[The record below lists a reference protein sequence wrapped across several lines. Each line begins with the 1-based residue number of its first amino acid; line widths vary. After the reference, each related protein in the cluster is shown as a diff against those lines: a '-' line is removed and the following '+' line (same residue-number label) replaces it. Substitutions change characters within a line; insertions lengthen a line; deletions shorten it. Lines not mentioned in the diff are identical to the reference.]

1 MTSASTDWDT
11 AASAVRAAADTLRT
25 ADTAA
30 LRAWAED
37 AGLFS
42 RSLWPKV
49 KRELYKQLDL
59 DYDTLRA
66 REAEQV
72 TDEVAEA
79 AAAAPL
85 IELHAAGDE
94 RGSFAVVGDGEET
107 AWYGTFHA
115 KDSVFR
121 LGDQDSADDSAA
133 GKAAFLAGK
142 LRDEL
147 GVPAIRLILHIT
159 NPNIDGT
166 RLAAVAAKHGVHL
179 ERLDIDDDNPA
190 VLWCEVPGHR
200 AWQAIRL
207 TDLLVDEDDTTGEVP
222 SANAVVQ

>member
-1 MTSASTDWDT
+1 MNSASTEWDT
-11 AASAVRAAADTLRT
+11 AAAADRAAADTLRA

-30 LRAWAED
+30 LRSWTEN

-42 RSLWPKV
+42 RSPRPKV

-72 TDEVAEA
+72 IDEVAE

-94 RGSFAVVGDGEET
+94 RGSFADVGGSEDT
-107 AWYGTFHA
+107 ALYDTFHA

-121 LGDQDSADDSAA
+121 LGDQDTADYSAA
-133 GKAAFLAGK
+133 NNALFLAGK

-147 GVPAIRLILHIT
+147 DVPAIRLVLHIT

-179 ERLDIDDDNPA
+179 ERLDIADDNTA
-190 VLWCEVPGHR
+190 VTWCEVPGHR

-207 TDLLVDEDDTTGEVP
+207 TDLPVDDNDTTGENVD
-222 SANAVVQ
+222 ADAVVQ